1 ISRMADTIKVTHR
14 EKVATITLNRPQQFN
29 VFTTSMVIELE
40 NELALIRDDHTIRA
54 VLLVGSGKAFCA
66 GVDIQEKPYNPL
78 NSRIFLKTF
87 NRVVK
92 MVESLPQPTVAVLHG
107 TAVAGGLE
115 LALACTFRIAAR
127 EAKMG
132 LPEINLGLV
141 AAVGTTYRL
150 PRLVGFGKAM
160 EMCLLGSLITGS
172 EAERIGLVNWTFP
185 AKNLGDEAELLVK
198 KLVDQPPIAM
208 SLVKDALCAAAT
220 PHETNDSLME
230 ILSASVNHYTED
242 KKEGLAAFLAKRKP
256 DFSGQ

>member
-1 ISRMADTIKVTHR
+1 MADTIKVTHR
-14 EKVATITLNRPQQFN
+14 KKVATITLNRPQQLN
-29 VFTTSMVIELE
+29 AFTTSMVIELE

-256 DFSGQ
+256 NFSGQ

>member
-1 ISRMADTIKVTHR
+1 MADTIKVTHR
-14 EKVATITLNRPQQFN
+14 KKVATITLNRPQQLN
-29 VFTTSMVIELE
+29 AFTTSMVIELE

-185 AKNLGDEAELLVK
+185 AKNLEDEAELLVK

>member
-1 ISRMADTIKVTHR
+1 MSDAITVTRR
-14 EKVATITLNRPQQFN
+14 EKIATITLNRPQQLN
-29 VFTTSMVIELE
+29 TFTTSMVSALE
-40 NELALIRDDHTIRA
+40 KELALLRDDDQIRVV
-54 VLLVGSGKAFCA
+54 VLAGSGKAFCA

-87 NRVVK
+87 NRVVA

-107 TAVAGGLE
+107 AAVAGGLE
-115 LALACTFRIAAR
+115 LSLACTFRIAAR

-160 EMCLLGSLITGS
+160 EICLLGRLLTGI
-172 EAERIGLVNWTFP
+172 EAETIGLVNWAFP
-185 AKNLGDEAELLVK
+185 REELEAETALLVQ
-198 KLVDQPPIAM
+198 KLAEQPPVAM
-208 SLVKDALCAAAT
+208 SLIKDALHAAAT
-220 PHETNDSLME
+220 PHEGSNSLME

-242 KKEGLAAFLAKRKP
+242 KKEGLSAFLAKRKP
-256 DFSGQ
+256 DFSGR

>member
-1 ISRMADTIKVTHR
+1 MADTIKVTHR

-198 KLVDQPPIAM
+198 KLVEQPPIAM
-208 SLVKDALCAAAT
+208 SLIKDALCAAAT

>member
-1 ISRMADTIKVTHR
+1 MADTIKVTHR
-14 EKVATITLNRPQQFN
+14 EKVATITLNRPRQLN
-29 VFTTSMVIELE
+29 AFTTSMVIELE
-40 NELALIRDDHTIRA
+40 NELALIRDDPEIRT
-54 VLLVGSGKAFCA
+54 VLLTGSGKAFCA

-150 PRLVGFGKAM
+150 PRLVGFSKAM

-172 EAERIGLVNWTFP
+172 EAERIGLVNWAFP
-185 AKNLGDEAELLVK
+185 AEKLGGEAELLVK
-198 KLVDQPPIAM
+198 KLVDQPPIVM

>member
-1 ISRMADTIKVTHR
+1 MADTIKVTRR
-14 EKVATITLNRPQQFN
+14 EKVATITLNRPQQLN
-29 VFTTSMVIELE
+29 AFTTSMVNALE
-40 NELALIRDDHTIRA
+40 NELALIRDDPEILT
-54 VLLVGSGKAFCA
+54 VLLTGSGKAFCA

-92 MVESLPQPTVAVLHG
+92 MVENLPQPTVAVLHG
-107 TAVAGGLE
+107 TTVAGGLE
-115 LALACTFRIAAR
+115 LALACTFRIASQD
-127 EAKMG
+127 AKIG

-160 EMCLLGSLITGS
+160 EMCLLGTLITGT
-172 EAERIGLVNWTFP
+172 EAERIGLVNWAFSKEILWNET
-185 AKNLGDEAELLVK
+185 ELLVK

-220 PHETNDSLME
+220 PHEANDSLME

-256 DFSGQ
+256 DFSGK

>member
-1 ISRMADTIKVTHR
+1 MADTIKVTHR
-14 EKVATITLNRPQQFN
+14 KKVATITLNRPQQLN
-29 VFTTSMVIELE
+29 AFTTSMVIELE

-185 AKNLGDEAELLVK
+185 AENLGDEAELLVK

>member
-1 ISRMADTIKVTHR
+1 MADTIKVTHR
-14 EKVATITLNRPQQFN
+14 KKVATITLNRPQQLN
-29 VFTTSMVIELE
+29 AFTTSMVIELE

>member
-1 ISRMADTIKVTHR
+1 MEKTIHVTREDT
-14 EKVATITLNRPQQFN
+14 VATITLNRPQQLN
-29 VFTTSMVIELE
+29 AFTTSMVGELE
-40 NELALIRDDHTIRA
+40 HELALIRDDSEIRT
-54 VLLVGSGKAFCA
+54 VLLTGNGKAFCA

-92 MVESLPQPTVAVLHG
+92 MVEELPQPSVAVLHG
-107 TAVAGGLE
+107 AAVAGGLE

-172 EAERIGLVNWTFP
+172 EAERIGLVNWSFP
-185 AKNLGDEAELLVK
+185 EEILENETKLLVK
-198 KLVDQPPIAM
+198 KLSAQPPIAM
-208 SLVKDALCAAAT
+208 SLVKDAFYTAAT
-220 PHETNDSLME
+220 PHETNASLME
-230 ILSASVNHYTED
+230 ILSASVNHFTKD
-242 KKEGLAAFLAKRKP
+242 KREGLAAFRDKRKP

>member
-1 ISRMADTIKVTHR
+1 MTENIIVTR
-14 EKVATITLNRPQQFN
+14 KGRIATVTLNRPQQLN
-29 VFTTSMVIELE
+29 AFTTAMVGELE
-40 NELALIRDDHTIRA
+40 KKLAALRDDDQVRVV
-54 VLLVGSGKAFCA
+54 VLAGSGKAFCA

-87 NRVVK
+87 NRVVA
-92 MVESLPQPTVAVLHG
+92 MVENLSQPTVAILHG
-107 TAVAGGLE
+107 AAVAGGLE

-160 EMCLLGSLITGS
+160 EMCLLGRLLTGE
-172 EAERIGLVNWTFP
+172 EAEAIGLVNWVCP
-185 AKNLGDEAELLVK
+185 REKIDDEATRLAQ
-198 KLVDQPPIAM
+198 KLAEQPPVAM
-208 SLVKDALCAAAT
+208 SLIKDALYAAAT
-220 PHETNDSLME
+220 PHEGSNSLME

-242 KKEGLAAFLAKRKP
+242 KKEGLNAFLAKRKP
-256 DFSGQ
+256 DFRGR